1 MDIMPT
7 HYVLPLVRPKV
18 IHAAVTSVAGKRSTL
33 DTLSLSTVG
42 RLLVHD
48 RLCRF
53 SSLAI
58 MKHSHDTCTNVRI
71 RRGFSCSNSST
82 TIDSLSSTSFTG
94 RRGEESRNNPRR
106 KWLPVSSNDHVM
118 TGLSGSE
125 IDNANKHN
133 TRNSFDDQGKETEE
147 RIPLYWDQAVGDTD
161 HVNMRNLIDRIGI
174 QEKRGG
180 RMRQRKLGVLRE
192 DPKEDMRLLIEN
204 YTVPALASA
213 LRDREDVLQ
222 LCATLLAEQKIDELS
237 VILRPFERQ
246 YVEMRR
252 RREINL
258 DLSNGF
264 DAPSL
269 EMLRKGLNRMPRR
282 VSQAHQRR
290 AGVVLPLCN
299 VDNVP
304 CILFEKRS
312 AQLRAHADEVCLP
325 GGMVSTSNDRSI
337 VATCLR
343 EMHEEIEG
351 LGEANIITLGVL
363 RCNWGEVHHLVGV
376 AVTPVVCYIGEI
388 GDKDLRPNSDEVAE
402 CFTVPLSLFLDHDR
416 WVRKP
421 DFAPIFTGG
430 PHMIWGLTGYI
441 VNRFVKDILA
451 RYRVQCPSESLVVPV
466 VNGDDVM
473 G

>member
-1 MDIMPT
+1 MRQQA
-7 HYVLPLVRPKV
+7 LF
-18 IHAAVTSVAGKRSTL
+18 
-33 DTLSLSTVG
+33 STVVDSVTPTG
-42 RLLVHD
+42 D
-48 RLCRF
+48 
-53 SSLAI
+53 
-58 MKHSHDTCTNVRI
+58 NN
-71 RRGFSCSNSST
+71 NSSGG
-82 TIDSLSSTSFTG
+82 SGSGNGSGSTRSDG
-94 RRGEESRNNPRR
+94 NNSSRNNPRR
-106 KWLPVSSNDHVM
+106 KWLPVDSKYDCITKSDTDVGGSSSSRSSSS
-118 TGLSGSE
+118 SGTS
-125 IDNANKHN
+125 
-133 TRNSFDDQGKETEE
+133 SFGGTMGSSRPNQPEKEQHGKDKEK
-147 RIPLYWDQAVGDTD
+147 RIPQYWGEAVGDID
-161 HVNMRNLIDRIGI
+161 HVSMKSLLARIGI
-174 QEKRGG
+174 QETRGG

-264 DAPSL
+264 DASTL

-351 LGEANIITLGVL
+351 LGEANIVTLGVL

-388 GDKDLRPNSDEVAE
+388 GDQDLRPNSDEVAE
-402 CFTVPLSLFLDHDR
+402 CFTVPLSLFLDHER

-441 VNRFVKDILA
+441 VNRFVKDVLA
-451 RYRVQCPSESLVVPV
+451 RYRVQCPSESSSNNV
-466 VNGDDVM
+466 
-473 G
+473 

>member
-1 MDIMPT
+1 MLCHLDGGTNKKLCFSSLGI
-7 HYVLPLVRPKV
+7 K
-18 IHAAVTSVAGKRSTL
+18 IHATDEYNGITRRRT
-33 DTLSLSTVG
+33 LSTVS
-42 RLLVHD
+42 D
-48 RLCRF
+48 E
-53 SSLAI
+53 S
-58 MKHSHDTCTNVRI
+58 T
-71 RRGFSCSNSST
+71 SST
-82 TIDSLSSTSFTG
+82 VHSG
-94 RRGEESRNNPRR
+94 RSDNKGNNPRR
-106 KWLPVSSNDHVM
+106 KWLPVFNCEDGNDKNDNGDVDGGISNF
-118 TGLSGSE
+118 SGSRSVTENDGE
-125 IDNANKHN
+125 I
-133 TRNSFDDQGKETEE
+133 
-147 RIPLYWDQAVGDTD
+147 RIPLYWKKAVGDTD
-161 HVNMRNLIDRIGI
+161 HDNMRSLIDRIGI

-264 DAPSL
+264 DASTL

-351 LGEANIITLGVL
+351 LGETNIVTLGVL

-402 CFTVPLSLFLDHDR
+402 CFTVPLSLFLDHER

-441 VNRFVKDILA
+441 VNRFVKDVLA
-451 RYRVQCPSESLVVPV
+451 RYRVQCPSESSST
-466 VNGDDVM
+466 
-473 G
+473 